1 MATRVEA
8 AYDKHLAKAGSTDE
22 RDAAYRAYV
31 ERVSSAW
38 KDAPPTSPPELL
50 LAPGRILA
58 RHQPD
63 PGREIASRP
72 EHRRVRRRRHDRGR
86 PQNPDARDGFN
97 PLARLVRAMLH
108 LDPLLDRP
116 DQRPHGLELRRQHDD
131 ARPRIDRQPRVLV
144 VRHDREQFRE
154 PGLALRRNGM
164 RPH

>member
-1 MATRVEA
+1 MNGSDDEQHDAHVKCYRIAVAVADGDAVEA

-58 RHQPD
+58 RHQPN

-72 EHRRVRRRRHDRGR
+72 KHRRIRRRRHDRGR
-86 PQNPDARDGFN
+86 PQNPDARDGLN
-97 PLARLVRAMLH
+97 PPAHLVRAISGYAL
-108 LDPLLDRP
+108 
-116 DQRPHGLELRRQHDD
+116 GLGASGKRK
-131 ARPRIDRQPRVLV
+131 
-144 VRHDREQFRE
+144 
-154 PGLALRRNGM
+154 
-164 RPH
+164 